1 MQISPTNLRDVQVV
15 RTRVYRDDRGMFMR
29 LFCRNELKNIIG
41 DRQIQQINY
50 SITSKKGTVRGLH
63 FQHPPKAEA
72 KFVRCLRGSVFD
84 VAVDLRAG
92 SETFLQRFGTILSGK
107 NGQMICIPEGCAH
120 GFQTLDDSCEL
131 LYIHTE
137 SYSPEH
143 EGGIRYNDPRISI
156 DWPSEVTE
164 LSARD
169 SQHPLITSDF
179 RGIRL

>member
-1 MQISPTNLRDVQVV
+1 
-15 RTRVYRDDRGMFMR
+15 
-29 LFCRNELKNIIG
+29 
-41 DRQIQQINY
+41 
-50 SITSKKGTVRGLH
+50 
-63 FQHPPKAEA
+63 
-72 KFVRCLRGSVFD
+72 
-84 VAVDLRAG
+84 
-92 SETFLQRFGTILSGK
+92 
-107 NGQMICIPEGCAH
+107 MICIPEGCAH

-156 DWPSEVTE
+156 DWPSEVTQ
-164 LSARD
+164 LSARA